1 MGAGRGRNQAV
12 MRIAFLSDIHANRQA
27 LDACLAHAARQQVDH
42 YVFLGDLIG
51 YGADASY
58 VIDRVASFA
67 SEGAVV
73 LLGNHDAA
81 IIGSTDGMNDY
92 ARAAAVWTCQQ
103 LGEAQRAFIAR
114 LPLTI
119 VEEDRLYVHSEAVN
133 PHSWNYVT
141 NAVEAEHS
149 MCATEQRLT
158 FCGHVHRPQLYY
170 MSPRKPAV
178 LFVPSAGAPIPLV
191 GRRKWLAVMGSVG
204 QPRDENPAAA
214 YAIFDSRTTELTYLR
229 IAYDIQAAAAAIH
242 AAGLPRVL
250 AARLF
255 IGR

>member
-1 MGAGRGRNQAV
+1 

-27 LDACLAHAARQQVDH
+27 LDACLAHAARQHVDH

-51 YGADASY
+51 YGGDPSY
-58 VIDRVASFA
+58 VIDRVALLA

-81 IIGSTDGMNDY
+81 VIGATGRMNDY
-92 ARAAAVWTCQQ
+92 ARAAALWTSRQ
-103 LGEAQRAFIAR
+103 LNEAQLAFIGR
-114 LPLTI
+114 LPLT
-119 VEEDRLYVHSEAVN
+119 VTEEDRLYVHSEAVS
-133 PHSWNYVT
+133 PPSWNYIT
-141 NAVEAEHS
+141 T
-149 MCATEQRLT
+149 ATEAQDSLRTTTQRLT
-158 FCGHVHRPQLYY
+158 FCGHVHRPQLYH
-170 MSPRKPAV
+170 MSPQKPAV
-178 LFVPSAGAPIPLV
+178 LFVPPAGEPIPLM
-191 GRRKWLAVMGSVG
+191 GHRKWLAMMGSVG

-214 YAIFDSRTTELTYLR
+214 YAILDTKANELTYLR
-229 IAYDIQAAAAAIH
+229 VPYDIQSAAAAIH